1 MFLIGNV
8 MVITESMSILLLT
21 VSKSKED
28 VCAIKLGC
36 QNSKFTINEF
46 PVRFLVEGLTEFIK
60 DNPL

>member
-1 MFLIGNV
+1 